1 MDRFYKQGPGKLPSR
16 CFLKHIIPL
25 EPGTLEGKASF
36 SSRLKTRGTYDA
48 RVTEFQT
55 PGRLSART
63 RLPPRFSRLSSF
75 VSVLP
80 SSSLRDNKVTS
91 RVYGEIEVFPHSPPR
106 YCRLQLFNRATSMI
120 LPPLRRVAK
129 GQQWFESCMRFRAT
143 SSRVWMDFFPSF
155 LRLIMARI
163 RRVRKQL
170 YASKVSVYACCWFLL
185 LICRSIVCCTG

>member
-1 MDRFYKQGPGKLPSR
+1 MISHVLSFFPGNNFEIRLPSNSLSLSFFFETLVFQCFFFFKSSHKLWTDFTNRPGKLPSR

-129 GQQWFESCMRFRAT
+129 GQQ
-143 SSRVWMDFFPSF
+143 
-155 LRLIMARI
+155 
-163 RRVRKQL
+163 
-170 YASKVSVYACCWFLL
+170 
-185 LICRSIVCCTG
+185 

>member
-1 MDRFYKQGPGKLPSR
+1 MDRFYKQAGQITIQVFPKAHNTFRARNVGRESELLLPVKDTGDLWRARDRISDA
-16 CFLKHIIPL
+16 
-25 EPGTLEGKASF
+25 GSTF
-36 SSRLKTRGTYDA
+36 SENATT
-48 RVTEFQT
+48 
-55 PGRLSART
+55 
-63 RLPPRFSRLSSF
+63 SSILAAFF
-75 VSVLP
+75 VRQR
-80 SSSLRDNKVTS
+80 SSLRDNKVTS

-106 YCRLQLFNRATSMI
+106 YCRLQLFNRAISMI

-185 LICRSIVCCTG
+185 LIRRSIVCCTG

>member
-80 SSSLRDNKVTS
+80 FATIKLRVEFTGKLKFSPTLLPDIADSNSLIAPLRW
-91 RVYGEIEVFPHSPPR
+91 R
-106 YCRLQLFNRATSMI
+106 SMI

-129 GQQWFESCMRFRAT
+129 GQQ
-143 SSRVWMDFFPSF
+143 
-155 LRLIMARI
+155 
-163 RRVRKQL
+163 
-170 YASKVSVYACCWFLL
+170 
-185 LICRSIVCCTG
+185 

>member
-1 MDRFYKQGPGKLPSR
+1 MTRAWQNFR
-16 CFLKHIIPL
+16 R
-25 EPGTLEGKASF
+25 
-36 SSRLKTRGTYDA
+36 RLD
-48 RVTEFQT
+48 FQ
-55 PGRLSART
+55 RERDSILAA
-63 RLPPRFSRLSSF
+63 FF
-75 VSVLP
+75 VRQR
-80 SSSLRDNKVTS
+80 SSLRDNKVTS

-185 LICRSIVCCTG
+185 LIRRSIVCCTG

>member
-80 SSSLRDNKVTS
+80 FATIKLRVEFTGKLKFSPTLLPDIADSNSLIAPFRW
-91 RVYGEIEVFPHSPPR
+91 R
-106 YCRLQLFNRATSMI
+106 SMI

-129 GQQWFESCMRFRAT
+129 GQQ
-143 SSRVWMDFFPSF
+143 
-155 LRLIMARI
+155 
-163 RRVRKQL
+163 
-170 YASKVSVYACCWFLL
+170 
-185 LICRSIVCCTG
+185 

>member
-1 MDRFYKQGPGKLPSR
+1 MTRAWQNFRRRVDFQRERDYLLDSRGFLRSSAFFPHPPFATIKLRVEFTGKLKFSPTLLPDIADSNS
-16 CFLKHIIPL
+16 LIAPL
-25 EPGTLEGKASF
+25 
-36 SSRLKTRGTYDA
+36 RWR
-48 RVTEFQT
+48 
-55 PGRLSART
+55 
-63 RLPPRFSRLSSF
+63 
-75 VSVLP
+75 
-80 SSSLRDNKVTS
+80 
-91 RVYGEIEVFPHSPPR
+91 
-106 YCRLQLFNRATSMI
+106 SMI

-185 LICRSIVCCTG
+185 LIRRSIVCCTG

>member
-1 MDRFYKQGPGKLPSR
+1 MWTDFTNRPGKLPSR

-106 YCRLQLFNRATSMI
+106 YCRLQLFNRATSMA
-120 LPPLRRVAK
+120 LDDT
-129 GQQWFESCMRFRAT
+129 ST
-143 SSRVWMDFFPSF
+143 SSKGCEGSAVIRKLHAVSCYLVTSLDGF
-155 LRLIMARI
+155 LSL
-163 RRVRKQL
+163 L
-170 YASKVSVYACCWFLL
+170 SSLNYGTNSKGTQTV
-185 LICRSIVCCTG
+185 VCE